1 MATFGVTSTYG
12 VTAPAGYTQ
21 SAEKMVEVEVAT
33 IKGTTGLTVVAQA
46 KPRSKTTITVR
57 SKGEAVLAVVPV
69 GSDYTAITVTSAKF
83 SETND
88 DFPTS
93 EVTATLFE

>member
-1 MATFGVTSTYG
+1 MATFGVQNTYG
-12 VTAPAGYTQ
+12 VTAPAGYAQ
-21 SAEKMVEVEVAT
+21 SAEKTTEVEVAT
-33 IKGTTGLTVVAQA
+33 IKGTTGFTVVAQA

-57 SKGEAVLAVVPV
+57 SKGEAALAAVPV
-69 GSDYTAITVTSAKF
+69 GNDYTAITVTSAKY